1 MCKIEH
7 CGFAES
13 PPIMWSNA
21 HLAALCGRK
30 SSPLLS
36 SLRLLTI
43 LIGILTEL

>member
-1 MCKIEH
+1 MRKIEH

-30 SSPLLS
+30 SSAAFLAAAV
-36 SLRLLTI
+36 LTI